1 MFLKNING
9 GHTSIFNKSVLVINY
24 AISALIIILSTSCT
38 LLNENHKSSLSSQ
51 KENQQ
56 ESKNAVEAQLN
67 ADEIYDLARL
77 SINQGKWEDG
87 LTKLNQLATL
97 YPENPRYKMI
107 LKVQQDLYLA
117 NLIQQAEVKRQEKL
131 FADSENIY
139 KKVLSLDATNQR
151 ALDGLTQ
158 LRLTQKHA
166 IVLENAKVAFD
177 RNDLDTA
184 QNALRE
190 VLAENANHP
199 EARVLYEKIEDSR
212 NKKITAIPQ
221 IKSAFKKT
229 ISLELKNVPIKTVFE
244 LIGKTANLN
253 FTFDQTL
260 GAELNTSIFVRNSTI
275 EDAIQVILTSN
286 QLAKKVLNENTLLI
300 YPLSRSQEY
309 QEQFVRS
316 FYLNSMDAKRAM
328 NMIKTV
334 LRAKDIYIDEKLNT
348 LIMRDTAENVQI
360 AEKLISS
367 QDMIEP
373 EVMLE
378 VEVMEI
384 NRKNLEAIGVKFP
397 TQVSV
402 GVQGKSSTTNGAV
415 NTTPGRLTL
424 AELKS
429 FNSGLGVFS
438 ITDPVL
444 ALNLLQQNT
453 DSNLLANPQI
463 RVKNREK
470 AKIHVG
476 DKIPVLTSIA
486 NSTGFVSQTVTYIDV
501 GIKLDVEPT
510 ILLQN
515 QVSIKVGLEV
525 SNVTDQVKTDTGVL
539 AYTIGSRNANT
550 ILQLKDGETQ
560 MLAGLFRDDSQRISN
575 KVPGLS
581 SLPIIGRLFSDKND
595 DKRKNE
601 IVLLITPRILHNIS
615 PANAVYSLFP
625 TGPNHDIQG
634 NNNNVPRANDASIQV
649 APEPIQTP
657 QAIQTDRAKLD
668 HSFSNQLTQPNAQP
682 PAETGTAPQ
691 SGN

>member
-1 MFLKNING
+1 LTVFLKNIN
-9 GHTSIFNKSVLVINY
+9 SWNY
-24 AISALIIILSTSCT
+24 AISTFIIMLLTSCT
-38 LLNENHKSSLSSQ
+38 LLNENQNASLSRQIESPQ
-51 KENQQ
+51 T
-56 ESKNAVEAQLN
+56 SKNSIEAQFN
-67 ADEIYDLARL
+67 ADEIYDSARL
-77 SINQGKWEDG
+77 SINQGKWDDG
-87 LTKLNQLATL
+87 LSKLNQLATL
-97 YPENPRYKMI
+97 YPENPRYKTI
-107 LKVQQDLYLA
+107 LKVQQDLYIA
-117 NLIQQAEVKRQEKL
+117 NLIKQAEAKRQQKL
-131 FADSENIY
+131 FSESEQQYKQVLTLDS
-139 KKVLSLDATNQR
+139 VNQR
-151 ALDGLTQ
+151 ALDGLAQ
-158 LRLTQKHA
+158 LRLAQKHSM
-166 IVLENAKVAFD
+166 VLETATAAFD
-177 RNDLDTA
+177 RSDFDSAL
-184 QNALRE
+184 NAIRE
-190 VLAENANHP
+190 ILAENANHQ
-199 EARVLYEKIEDSR
+199 EARALYEKIEDNR
-212 NKKITAIPQ
+212 NKKITAIPY

-244 LIGKTANLN
+244 LIGKTANIN
-253 FTFDQTL
+253 FTFDQNL
-260 GAELNTSIFVRNSTI
+260 GTEINTSIFVRNSTI

-334 LRAKDIYIDEKLNT
+334 LKAKDIYIDEKLNT

-402 GVQGKSSTTNGAV
+402 GVQGKSSTTNGTV

-438 ITDPVL
+438 ISDPVL
-444 ALNLLQQNT
+444 AMNLLQQNT

-476 DKIPVLTSIA
+476 DKIPVLTSVA
-486 NSTGFVSQTVTYIDV
+486 NSTGFVSQTVSYIDV

-539 AYTIGSRNANT
+539 AYTIGSRNATT

-560 MLAGLFRDDSQRISN
+560 ILAGLFRADNQRISN

-581 SLPIIGRLFSDKND
+581 NLPIIGRFFTDKND

-601 IVLLITPRILHNIS
+601 IVLLITPRILHNIT

-625 TGPNHDIQG
+625 AGLSHELQG
-634 NNNNVPRANDASIQV
+634 SGSNAARARDASVQV
-649 APEPIQTP
+649 APEPSQTP
-657 QAIQTDRAKLD
+657 QAVQTDREKLD
-668 HSFSNQLTQPNAQP
+668 HSFSNQLTQP
-682 PAETGTAPQ
+682 PAEAGATSPN
-691 SGN
+691 GN